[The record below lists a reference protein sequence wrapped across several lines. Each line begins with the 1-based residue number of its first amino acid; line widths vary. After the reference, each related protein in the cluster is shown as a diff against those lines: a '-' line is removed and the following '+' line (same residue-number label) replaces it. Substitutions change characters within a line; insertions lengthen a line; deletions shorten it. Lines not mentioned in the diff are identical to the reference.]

1 MTDAM
6 TDVTVVGTGGMG
18 AAIARNLVRAGYRVA
33 AWNRDPA
40 RLAPLVDAGVVG
52 LDRPGE
58 VFSSP
63 VVFSVLAD
71 DAAVREV
78 FFDSGLLD
86 AAPSGAV
93 HVNLATI
100 SPVLAEEAA
109 AIHADKGVGYVAAPM
124 FGGVPVAV
132 AGKLNIVTAGAPQ
145 PVERVRPLLEAV
157 SARVW
162 PVGDSPKRANV
173 VKLAGQVLI
182 ASAIQSM
189 AEAVAMGERGGVDAK
204 TLVELFT
211 STITPG
217 PVYTN
222 YGGLIARRTYAPA
235 GFTPALGRKDV
246 DLARGQAASTGL
258 RLPVADLLSGLLTD
272 AIEAG
277 HGQDDWASLADVQ
290 RHRDLGEAGR

>member
-1 MTDAM
+1 M

-18 AAIARNLVRAGYRVA
+18 AAIARNLARAGYRVA
-33 AWNRDPA
+33 AWNRDRD
-40 RLAPLVDAGVVG
+40 RLAPLMEAGVVR
-52 LDRPGE
+52 LEQPGE

-71 DAAVREV
+71 DIAVREV
-78 FFDSGLLD
+78 VLDSGALD
-86 AAPSGAV
+86 AAPPGAV
-93 HVNLATI
+93 HVNLATV
-100 SPVLAEEAA
+100 SPALAQEAA

-124 FGGVPVAV
+124 FGGVPVAA
-132 AGKLNIVTAGAPQ
+132 AGKLNIVTAGAPDA
-145 PVERVRPLLEAV
+145 VERVRPLLEAI

-162 PVGDSPKRANV
+162 PVGDSPQRANV
-173 VKLAGQVLI
+173 VKAAGQVLI

-222 YGGLIARRTYAPA
+222 YGGLIARQTYSSA
-235 GFTPALGRKDV
+235 GFTPVLGRKDV
-246 DLARGQAASTGL
+246 DLARNQATSTGL
-258 RLPVADLLSGLLTD
+258 RLPVADLLSELLTD

-277 HGQDDWASLADVQ
+277 HGQDDWASLAHIQ
-290 RHRDLGEAGR
+290 RHRDLGGAGQ